1 MVVIWGKTGKNLS
14 YKLIYDSSNCSQ
26 VIEIRRSNVFM
37 SFYRFV
43 CIVNHPKSGRKL
55 ECYSNQPGVQ
65 FYTGNFNHKIN
76 VDIVFIWM
84 AMWIVI

>member
-1 MVVIWGKTGKNLS
+1 M
-14 YKLIYDSSNCSQ
+14 
-26 VIEIRRSNVFM
+26 RFM

-65 FYTGNFNHKIN
+65 FYTGNINNKIN
-76 VDIVFIWM
+76 VDKVFIH
-84 AMWIVI
+84 

>member
-1 MVVIWGKTGKNLS
+1 M
-14 YKLIYDSSNCSQ
+14 
-26 VIEIRRSNVFM
+26 RFM

-65 FYTGNFNHKIN
+65 FYTGNINNKIN
-76 VDIVFIWM
+76 VDKVFIGTILM
-84 AMWIVI
+84 MIYTLKYGLK

>member
-1 MVVIWGKTGKNLS
+1 M
-14 YKLIYDSSNCSQ
+14 
-26 VIEIRRSNVFM
+26 RFM

-65 FYTGNFNHKIN
+65 FYTGNINNKIN
-76 VDIVFIWM
+76 VDKVLMMIYTLKYGLK
-84 AMWIVI
+84 

>member
-1 MVVIWGKTGKNLS
+1 M
-14 YKLIYDSSNCSQ
+14 SSNYDDLMW
-26 VIEIRRSNVFM
+26 FM

-65 FYTGNFNHKIN
+65 FYTGNVNNKIN
-76 VDIVFIWM
+76 VVIVSIGTILVVMIYTWKYG
-84 AMWIVI
+84 